1 MVVKCSS
8 YVGSSM
14 FFRSWLFILYVHMN
28 LLLRF
33 VCYALSINQPL
44 WAFYR
49 AWNICSLCIEI
60 QWRIQLDGNIDSL
73 WQGKM
78 KHSLIVFS
86 AKSLQTSNT
95 IQYTISG
102 PNFYDIDHN
111 KKYKSNKQDH
121 VLGVPVP
128 ACSAQCQCMTSFTS
142 WTKPTLSQLV
152 ESHLLLQVCAS
163 HFAKVWVILCH

>member
-1 MVVKCSS
+1 MK
-8 YVGSSM
+8 
-14 FFRSWLFILYVHMN
+14 LL
-28 LLLRF
+28 LKLLRF

-49 AWNICSLCIEI
+49 AWNICHLCIEI

-86 AKSLQTSNT
+86 AQSLQTSNT

-128 ACSAQCQCMTSFTS
+128 ACSAQCPWQAL
-142 WTKPTLSQLV
+142 PAGRSQLFHNWSSLICYKYV
-152 ESHLLLQVCAS
+152 HLILPRFEWFCVTSSAFHITLWQWKEYPPLLS
-163 HFAKVWVILCH
+163 DEMD